1 MPRIR
6 YLKPEF
12 FTDEDLAELS
22 FQARLFYA
30 GLWCHA
36 DKAGRL
42 EDRPKYFKA
51 VIFPYD
57 NMDVKKLIDA
67 LSVSKH
73 NGRPFIQRYS
83 VDGDDFIQIL
93 RWDKHQKPHHTEK
106 DSIFP
111 PAPPLNKGNG
121 EGNGEYQEPLTELS
135 NGVITVKEPLKDK
148 IKEKQ
153 VFGEFNNVFLS
164 VDEKL
169 KVSDLEIQKLSTYI
183 ESKGAKYKSHYATIL
198 NWRRKDDPQAQP
210 TKPKVKTF
218 AECPNC
224 KKEVLK
230 EWIEN
235 GKCPKCPT
243 PPQEE

>member
-57 NMDVKKLIDA
+57 NTKVEKILELLCRNKR
-67 LSVSKH
+67 
-73 NGRPFIQRYS
+73 NGTPFIQRYS
-83 VDGDDFIQIL
+83 VDGNRFLQIL
-93 RWDKHQKPHHTEK
+93 KWDDHQKPHNTEK
-106 DSIFP
+106 ESKIP

-121 EGNGEYQEPLTELS
+121 EGNGEYPKSSLEL
-135 NGVITVKEPLKDK
+135 NNREIPVKEPLINKD
-148 IKEKQ
+148 KEKQ
-153 VFGEFNNVFLS
+153 AHGEFNNVFLTEN
-164 VDEKL
+164 EKS
-169 KVSDLEIQKLSTYI
+169 KVSDLEIQKLSAYV
-183 ESKGAKYKSHYATIL
+183 ESKGVKYKSHYATIIS
-198 NWRRKDDPQAQP
+198 WRRKDEPQAQA
-210 TKPKVKTF
+210 PKARAKTF
-218 AECPNC
+218 AYCPNC
-224 KKEVLK
+224 KQEVLK

-243 PPQEE
+243 Q